1 LNQPEATRAPW
12 ATSAAATAA
21 ATVTAPLRFV
31 AFVARTFV
39 AGFRGM
45 PLVDVVL
52 LASRLLVRSLPI
64 VVVVNIFCGAMLT
77 VQAAASLQAFGAASM
92 SGVVVGFGG
101 VREVFPLL
109 AGGALAARS
118 GAEIASELQ
127 AMRVTRQVE
136 ALEMMG
142 LDPLALLVAPRLLA
156 CVVGAP
162 LCVLAAMV
170 AGLFGA
176 HAVGAWQLGI
186 DAGTMW
192 NALLS
197 GVSRFDVAVGGARGM
212 LLGVLIG
219 GVACFEGF
227 AGVDNDAA
235 SVGRAAHRA
244 VIRGM
249 VVVCAACLLLSWLI
263 YGRHA

>member
-1 LNQPEATRAPW
+1 VVTTLTRRIL
-12 ATSAAATAA
+12 TALP
-21 ATVTAPLRFV
+21 APLRFV
-31 AFVARTFV
+31 AFVARASAAAF
-39 AGFRGM
+39 GGM
-45 PLVDVVL
+45 PAVDVAL
-52 LASRLLVRSLPI
+52 LTSRLLVRSLPV
-64 VVVVNIFCGAMLT
+64 VVVVNFFCGAMLT
-77 VQAAASLQAFGAASM
+77 VQAAASLQIFGAASM

-118 GAEIASELQ
+118 GAEIASQLQ

-142 LDPLALLVAPRLLA
+142 LDPLALLVAPRLFA

-162 LCVLAAMV
+162 LCVLAAML

-176 HAVGAWQLGI
+176 HAVGTLQLGI
-186 DAGTMW
+186 DGGTMW
-192 NALLS
+192 TALLS
-197 GVSRFDVAVGGARGM
+197 GVSRFDVVVGAVRGV
-212 LLGVLIG
+212 LLGVLVG
-219 GVACFEGF
+219 GVATFEGF
-227 AGVDNDAA
+227 ASGDNDAA
-235 SVGRAAHRA
+235 SVGRAAHHA

-263 YGRHA
+263 YGRYA

>member
-1 LNQPEATRAPW
+1 LTTTLATVSERVA
-12 ATSAAATAA
+12 ATS
-21 ATVTAPLRFV
+21 TAPLRFV
-31 AFVARTFV
+31 AFLARTF
-39 AGFRGM
+39 AAAARGM
-45 PLVDVVL
+45 PVIDVVL

-64 VVVVNIFCGAMLT
+64 VVVVNFFCGAMLT
-77 VQAAASLQAFGAASM
+77 VQAAASLQSFGAANM

-118 GAEIASELQ
+118 GAEIASQLQ

-136 ALEMMG
+136 ALAMMG
-142 LDPLALLVAPRLLA
+142 LDPMSLLVAPRLIA
-156 CVVGAP
+156 CIIGAP

-176 HAVGAWQLGI
+176 HVVGAYQLGI

-192 NALLS
+192 AALLS
-197 GVSRFDVAVGGARGM
+197 GVSRLDVAIGAARGV
-212 LLGVLIG
+212 LLGVLVG
-219 GVACFEGF
+219 GVATFEGF
-227 AGVDNDAA
+227 AGADNDAA
-235 SVGRAAHRA
+235 SVGRAAHHA

-249 VVVCAACLLLSWLI
+249 VLVCAACLLLSWLI

>member
-1 LNQPEATRAPW
+1 LTPTLASVSAW
-12 ATSAAATAA
+12 LTSSS
-21 ATVTAPLRFV
+21 TAPLRFF
-31 AFVARTFV
+31 AFVARAFAAV
-39 AGFRGM
+39 FRGM
-45 PLVDVVL
+45 PVVDAIL
-52 LASRLLVRSLPI
+52 LTSRLLVRSLPI
-64 VVVVNIFCGAMLT
+64 VVVVNFFCGAMLT
-77 VQAAASLQAFGAASM
+77 VQAAASLQAFGAANM

-118 GAEIASELQ
+118 GAEIASQLQ

-142 LDPLALLVAPRLLA
+142 LDPLSLLVAPRLLA
-156 CVVGAP
+156 CVIGAP

-170 AGLFGA
+170 AGLVGA
-176 HAVGAWQLGI
+176 HVVGAYQLGI

-192 NALLS
+192 AALLS
-197 GVSRFDVAVGGARGM
+197 GVSRFDVAIGAARGV
-212 LLGVLIG
+212 LLGVLVG
-219 GVACFEGF
+219 GVATFEGF

-235 SVGRAAHRA
+235 SVGRAAHHA

-249 VVVCAACLLLSWLI
+249 VVVCAACLLLSWFI

>member
-1 LNQPEATRAPW
+1 MASLADL
-12 ATSAAATAA
+12 SARIVSAS
-21 ATVTAPLRFV
+21 TVALRFV
-31 AFVARTFV
+31 AFVARTC
-39 AGFRGM
+39 AAAARGM
-45 PLVDVVL
+45 PLADVVL

-64 VVVVNIFCGAMLT
+64 VVVVNFFCGAMLT

-118 GAEIASELQ
+118 GAEIASQLQ

-142 LDPLALLVAPRLLA
+142 LDPMSLLVAPRLLA

-162 LCVLAAMV
+162 LCVWAAMV
-170 AGLFGA
+170 AGLVGA
-176 HAVGAWQLGI
+176 HVVGSYQLGI
-186 DAGTMW
+186 DPGTMW
-192 NALLS
+192 AALLS
-197 GVSRFDVAVGGARGM
+197 GVSRFDVAIGAARGL

-219 GVACFEGF
+219 GIATFEGF
-227 AGVDNDAA
+227 SGGDNDAA
-235 SVGRAAHRA
+235 SVGRAAHHA

-249 VVVCAACLLLSWLI
+249 VAVCAACLSLSWLI